1 MPIVEF
7 LVSEHIITFMYYVSK
22 ITPFFLFKALIF
34 LGLSLALRH
43 TDWLLSIV
51 FLLYGFIA
59 STLIGAMYQIVPNSQ
74 SRKLYFPKL
83 PYLVFVL
90 NIISLVLFSLN
101 KGALASGVLLLSYIL
116 FSASIFLT
124 IKNWKPITVRFLS
137 ASVVFLNLSTIFLLL
152 SQLNLVPFRL
162 AVHTLTL
169 GAMLNAVYGVELAWI
184 PMLTMTTL
192 NFKKALNLFYAKQFS
207 TLFIL
212 VSFYITTHNLLIFA
226 SIVEFAVALFYLSQ
240 IYSILKQRR
249 IKTTFPIPVR
259 FFIFALLLLPFGL
272 FVGFLMSIFPEWTP
286 TLLELHYNLLIYG
299 FTAFT
304 IFGGIAHLLP
314 RIIYNWKFSE
324 RQGVSIGDFI
334 DEPSLPTF
342 FKLSVSLYLTYLVL
356 DLLPDPASLISSFIY
371 IVLLLYFFKLT
382 FFKALSAFLYLRR

>member
-1 MPIVEF
+1 MF
-7 LVSEHIITFMYYVSK
+7 YVSK
-22 ITPFFLFKALIF
+22 ITPFFFAKAFTF
-34 LGLSLALRH
+34 LGLSLVFEH
-43 TDWLLSIV
+43 TDRSISV
-51 FLLYGFIA
+51 IFLIYGFVA
-59 STLIGAMYQIVPNSQ
+59 STLMGAMYQIVPNSQ
-74 SRKLYFPKL
+74 SRRLRFPEL
-83 PYLVFVL
+83 SYLLFFL
-90 NIISLVLFSLN
+90 NTSALTLFFL
-101 KGALASGVLLLSYIL
+101 KKEILASGLLLLSYLLFSFSIL
-116 FSASIFLT
+116 FT

-137 ASVVFLNLSTIFLLL
+137 VSVIFLVLSGLLLLL
-152 SQLNLVPFRL
+152 SQLDVVPFRL

-212 VSFYITTHNLLIFA
+212 LSFYITTYNLLIFA
-226 SIVEFAVALFYLSQ
+226 STIELAVALFYLSQ
-240 IYSILKQRR
+240 IYSILRQRR
-249 IKTTFPIPVR
+249 MKLTLPIPVR

-272 FVGFLMSIFPEWTP
+272 FVGVLMSIFPEWTP
-286 TLLELHYNLLIYG
+286 TLLVLHYNILIYG

-342 FKLSVSLYLTYLVL
+342 FKLSVGLYLTYLIL
-356 DLLPDPASLISSFIY
+356 DLLPDTASLVSSFIY
-371 IVLLLYFFKLT
+371 TVLLLYFLKLT

>member
-1 MPIVEF
+1 
-7 LVSEHIITFMYYVSK
+7 MYYVSK

-34 LGLSLALRH
+34 LGLSLVLRH
-43 TDWLLSIV
+43 TDWLLSVI
-51 FLLYGFIA
+51 FLLYGFIT

-74 SRKLYFPKL
+74 SRKLYL
-83 PYLVFVL
+83 PQLSYLVFIL
-90 NIISLVLFSLN
+90 NITGFVLFSLK
-101 KGALASGVLLLSYIL
+101 KGGWASGVLLISYLL
-116 FSASIFLT
+116 FSTSVFLT

-137 ASVVFLNLSTIFLLL
+137 VSVVFLNLSAIFLLL
-152 SQLNLVPFRL
+152 SQLNLVPFKL

-192 NFKKALNLFYAKQFS
+192 NFKKALNLFYFKQFS
-207 TLFIL
+207 TLLIL
-212 VSFYITTHNLLIFA
+212 VSFYITTYNLLVFA
-226 SIVEFAVALFYLSQ
+226 SIVEFVVALFYLSQ

-249 IKTTFPIPVR
+249 IKLTLPIPVK

-272 FVGFLMSIFPEWTP
+272 FVGVLMSTFPEWTS
-286 TLLELHYNLLIYG
+286 TLLKLHYNILIYG

-324 RQGVSIGDFI
+324 RQGVSITDFI
-334 DEPSLPTF
+334 DEPSLPAF
-342 FKLSVSLYLTYLVL
+342 FKFSVGLYLAYLIL
-356 DLLPDPASLISSFIY
+356 NFLPDPAHLVSSLTY
-371 IVLLLYFFKLT
+371 IVLLLYFLRLT
-382 FFKALSAFLYLRR
+382 FFKTLSAFLYLRR